1 MVLKSKR
8 HNRAPK
14 GCKEQGT
21 AHAVQGTTALQAA
34 AREGWVEVVAVL
46 AGHPQCQLN
55 SVDIAG
61 RSALH
66 WAAAY
71 GHEDVV
77 NELWC
82 RSAEVQQEDRGGW
95 TGALPDL

>member
-1 MVLKSKR
+1 M
-8 HNRAPK
+8 
-14 GCKEQGT
+14 
-21 AHAVQGTTALQAA
+21 QGTTALQAA

-46 AGHPQCQLN
+46 AGHLKCQLN

-71 GHEDVV
+71 GHEDIV

-82 RSAEVQQEDRGGW
+82 RSANVQQMDHGGW
-95 TGALPDL
+95 TGALTHL